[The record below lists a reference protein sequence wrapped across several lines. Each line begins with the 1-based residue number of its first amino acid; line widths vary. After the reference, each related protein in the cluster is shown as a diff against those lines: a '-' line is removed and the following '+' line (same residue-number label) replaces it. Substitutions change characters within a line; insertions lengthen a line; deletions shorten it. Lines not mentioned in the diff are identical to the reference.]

1 MYYEDLFTG
10 PKIKPISMVYLYND
24 KEWEEFIAE
33 WASVKESDYK
43 EVEVFGGSGDKG
55 RDVIAYINKDKPLYK
70 WDCYQCKFYTK
81 PLSPS
86 DAWVEFGKIIYYTF
100 KKDYPIPEKYFFVAP
115 RGLGP
120 KLTDLLNDPEK
131 LKSSLFN
138 AWDTYCKK
146 EITKD
151 EEVSLDGAFLEY
163 YEKFNFK
170 IFDRLL
176 VNKVIEEHK
185 SHENHINRFSIK
197 LPARTEV
204 IIPKEVTKQ
213 ELTYTEQL
221 RKAYNTDEKNNN
233 FTCISDFENIKPYMG
248 HFKRARES
256 FHTAEQL
263 FRFSRDNLGEEYFL
277 KLQKDI
283 YLNVVDI
290 SEEKQLNKFDVVKNV
305 EKSAMSAIIES
316 NPLKSRCE
324 VEDKKGICHRLV
336 NEGKIIWVEDNE

>member
-120 KLTDLLNDPEK
+120 KLTDLLNQVFSAQEK
-131 LKSSLFN
+131 LRATIVSELDQSQQ
-138 AWDTYCKK
+138 
-146 EITKD
+146 KD
-151 EEVSLDGAFLEY
+151 
-163 YEKFNFK
+163 
-170 IFDRLL
+170 
-176 VNKVIEEHK
+176 
-185 SHENHINRFSIK
+185 
-197 LPARTEV
+197 
-204 IIPKEVTKQ
+204 Q
-213 ELTYTEQL
+213 QTEQ
-221 RKAYNTDEKNNN
+221 RNKNKQN
-233 FTCISDFENIKPYMG
+233 M
-248 HFKRARES
+248 
-256 FHTAEQL
+256 FHSIQ
-263 FRFSRDNLGEEYFL
+263 RY
-277 KLQKDI
+277 
-283 YLNVVDI
+283 Y
-290 SEEKQLNKFDVVKNV
+290 
-305 EKSAMSAIIES
+305 
-316 NPLKSRCE
+316 
-324 VEDKKGICHRLV
+324 DKIPSHVQFNHQTVLHM
-336 NEGKIIWVEDNE
+336 